1 MKKQDKM
8 MRAPAREE
16 QKVEVQ
22 GVEVVCVS
30 DCVLPGRG
38 EFKHGAQFTVTP
50 KTAGELLSSPCFKR
64 LKEVE

>member
-1 MKKQDKM
+1 MKKTDRM
-8 MRAPAREE
+8 LRAPAREE
-16 QKVEVQ
+16 KEVEVQ
-22 GVEVVCVS
+22 GVEIVCVR

-38 EFKHGAQFTVTP
+38 QFTHGQRLTVTP